1 MYKSVEQ
8 ALLSCRAP
16 WPELDCHVLV
26 REDPDTSGQFLTTA
40 FLSSLLTGG
49 RRRVLFVSLHHTFG
63 HFSNIA
69 ARAGTNLLAYYKTGH
84 VKVIEGQRLLTEA
97 AAKVLEGQ
105 DVSKHP
111 FSFVFN
117 DGDKSLKNLYLLIR
131 FSVNEWRQS
140 NTPFTII
147 IDNLSNLL
155 SFGLLPTEVI
165 LFINYCHSL
174 LSLVDGGPSSCSPK
188 PNFLGSLI
196 VSTVDDALDQE
207 AKRLACSLAHDFD
220 ITLSVSALSTGRSPE
235 VDGVLNIFNWPQK
248 NRTEPPVCK
257 TLHYKVQEKDV
268 QLFAPGM
275 AASVL

>member
-8 ALLSCRAP
+8 ALLSCRVP

-26 REDPDTSGQFLTTA
+26 REDPDTSGQFLTTG
-40 FLSSLLTGG
+40 FLSSLLAGG

-63 HFSNIA
+63 HYSSIA
-69 ARAGTNLLAYYKTGH
+69 ARAGTNLLAHYKTGH
-84 VKVIEGQRLLTEA
+84 IKVIEGQRLLTEA

-117 DGDKSLKNLYLLIR
+117 YGEKSLKNLYLLIK

-140 NTPFTII
+140 KTPFTII

-155 SFGLLPTEVI
+155 SLGLLPTEI
-165 LFINYCHSL
+165 ISFIHYCHSL
-174 LSLVDGGPSSCSPK
+174 LSPLNESVPRNPK
-188 PNFLGSLI
+188 PDLLGSLI
-196 VSTVDDALDQE
+196 VSTVDDPLDEE
-207 AKRLACSLAHDFD
+207 AKRLSSFLGHDFD
-220 ITLSVSALSTGRSPE
+220 VTLSVTPLSTGRSPE

-248 NRTEPPVCK
+248 KRTEPPVRK
-257 TLHYKVQEKDV
+257 TLHFKVQEKDV